1 MFTVVLALIQIPPFT
16 NVCIRVHLIVCVF
29 LNTAP
34 LVYGIDAGIK
44 ICVNSNMDNNTTTSA
59 NVCTHVFILSISVG
73 NSFCISLVHLFG
85 NIDVGTNICIH
96 ISI

>member
-1 MFTVVLALIQIPPFT
+1 MPTFII
-16 NVCIRVHLIVCVF
+16 VCIRVRLIAGVF

-34 LVYGIDAGIK
+34 LVYGVDASIK

-59 NVCTHVFILSISVG
+59 NACTQIFIFSISVG
-73 NSFCISLVHLFG
+73 NSICIRLVHFLVILMLAPMFCIP
-85 NIDVGTNICIH
+85 